1 MAPDLIARVDAAIQ
15 ALGSVPDPAARAL
28 GSGHGSHVAVL
39 IPLLSNALFV
49 DLLEALQLRLR
60 RAGYQTL
67 IRVTH
72 YDAEEEE
79 QLLKEQL
86 AHRPAGLIVTGFD
99 RIESASTP
107 TEGANDQPVY
117 AAAPRG
123 TNPELAGIPNLKQKK
138 GFAAI
143 FIAANPYWMAERT
156 GLEPATPGVTGRYS
170 NQLNYHSW

>member
-1 MAPDLIARVDAAIQ
+1 MAISRAVKRERAVAPDLIAQVDAAIQ

-99 RIESASTP
+99 RTESASTP
-107 TEGANDQPVY
+107 TEGANDQPVH

-123 TNPELAGIPNLKQKK
+123 TRHGLGILKSS
-138 GFAAI
+138 ADAV
-143 FIAANPYWMAERT
+143 ARPCPRT
-156 GLEPATPGVTGRYS
+156 L
-170 NQLNYHSW
+170 H